1 MNNGEQAID
10 GIQKKAKPNLKLN
23 VNLNLP
29 DDEFGE
35 SVYLTQWQHN
45 FNKKIWEWFYP
56 IWKSSCFR

>member
-10 GIQKKAKPNLKLN
+10 GTQKKAKPNLKLN

-45 FNKKIWEWFYP
+45 FNKTIWEWFYP